1 MDMAIAADTE
11 STRRTRLTP
20 EREAEL
26 FAKIL
31 DLLVEEGYDN
41 LTMDTIAYC
50 TRSSKATLYRQWQSK
65 PRLVAATLRC
75 CKQNVAHD
83 IDTGSLAEDL
93 RELAR
98 RIGSQS
104 HDQSGVFWS
113 MADTIRRNAELR
125 DALSEA
131 LIEPARRDVG
141 VMMQR
146 AVDRGEISADAPC
159 LDFVHSTIIGAVL
172 SHSVTEGREAGS
184 EYLLRYVDAVI
195 LPALGLTAP
204 VAVTGDKIAAS

>member
-1 MDMAIAADTE
+1 MAIAADTE

-41 LTMDTIAYC
+41 LTMDTIANC

-75 CKQNVAHD
+75 AKQHD
-83 IDTGSLAEDL
+83 HPEIDTGSLAGDL
-93 RELAR
+93 RELAHYA
-98 RIGSQS
+98 GTA
-104 HDQSGVFWS
+104 DQEQVGIFWS
-113 MADTIRRNAELR
+113 MADTVRRNPELR
-125 DALSEA
+125 EALHEA
-131 LIEPARRDVG
+131 LIEPAQQELG
-141 VMMQR
+141 VMMRR
-146 AVDRGEISADAPC
+146 AIDRGEITCDLPC
-159 LDFVHSTIIGAVL
+159 LDFIHNALVGAVL
-172 SHSVTEGREAGS
+172 FRSMTEDGTADS
-184 EYLLRYVDAVI
+184 TYLVRYVDAVI

-204 VAVTGDKIAAS
+204 VGISGHKVVSP